1 MYKIESDTIQ
11 KIVAIQN
18 LLNQLEVR
26 GTSNVGIMY
35 NVLLGLQQITEEI
48 EKSNKIEPISIDNTK
63 KGG

>member
-35 NVLLGLQQITEEI
+35 NVLLGLQQITDEI
-48 EKSNKIEPISIDNTK
+48 EKSNKFETISIDNTK